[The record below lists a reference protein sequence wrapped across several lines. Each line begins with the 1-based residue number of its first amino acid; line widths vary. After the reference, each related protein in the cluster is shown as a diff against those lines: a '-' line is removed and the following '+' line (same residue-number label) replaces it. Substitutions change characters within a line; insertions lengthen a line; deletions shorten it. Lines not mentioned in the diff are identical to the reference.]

1 VIAALV
7 LPLAFA
13 KILLVPLGIFAF
25 LLVLLLMGA
34 FGLAVAMGV
43 ISLLSRLWR
52 LLSGGRKG
60 RLRLTLPGLSRRGWR
75 RRS

>member
-1 VIAALV
+1 MGGSWGVVITALV

-52 LLSGGRKG
+52 LLSGGRKA
-60 RLRLTLPGLSRRGWR
+60 S
-75 RRS
+75 SA